1 MPVAPRLPLLEAP
14 PPAIVGALVALANG
28 HGRRPRGPLKGQT
41 HENFDGRG
49 ISGRLGNRRLSRRR
63 AQERD
68 SARLVARASDQVL
81 LAFLLFRKLERLQAE
96 VDEQKALSRSVPEAS
111 FNTYTWYQASMR
123 GVKDINFDNFEV
135 FQQAHLVAMKHSLDV
150 SDAFQILSIRDGYFS
165 SLVGESATI
174 LCTGDAG
181 LATAARAEN
190 LNVWNFNTENPPG

>member
-1 MPVAPRLPLLEAP
+1 MGAVFLDAS
-14 PPAIVGALVALANG
+14 AIVAY
-28 HGRRPRGPLKGQT
+28 H
-41 HENFDGRG
+41 
-49 ISGRLGNRRLSRRR
+49 
-63 AQERD
+63 
-68 SARLVARASDQVL
+68 
-81 LAFLLFRKLERLQAE
+81 
-96 VDEQKALSRSVPEAS
+96 VDEPRSEILRGWWHEQATKYSSPFCFFESLNVYKRKWTSKKLSHDQYREAS